1 MSEQNR
7 LKDVRGAVLGRI
19 ERSERNYRL
28 AFFSALAVEGLFF
41 VAFFLLADFS
51 NRLHVLV
58 LLAAVAVYLILGLG
72 LFALGAHVSRN
83 TQLVLKAIELLDE
96 EERTRKARK

>member
-1 MSEQNR
+1 MSEQKR
-7 LKDVRGAVLGRI
+7 LKNVRSAVLGRI
-19 ERSERNYRL
+19 ERSERNYKL
-28 AFFSALAVEGLFF
+28 AFYSALAVEGLFF

-83 TQLVLKAIELLDE
+83 TQIVLKAIELLEDDKK
-96 EERTRKARK
+96 ER

>member
-7 LKDVRGAVLGRI
+7 LKDVRGSVLGRI

-28 AFFSALAVEGLFF
+28 AFISALAVEGLFF

-58 LLAAVAVYLILGLG
+58 MLAAVAVYLILGLG

-96 EERTRKARK
+96 EERTRNSRK